1 MPFFTF
7 TFYPTSSLLLL
18 PSFIPAS
25 LSLSISDARN
35 KPLPSSLPQP
45 LLHGVVPR
53 NPFPLTQI
61 PIAHLLHFPNIPLT
75 STSSHFP
82 KSPITSISS
91 YLLLP
96 FQTNP
101 QTLHSFFTLSIPT
114 LRLFLPRV
122 YPELLHPSSLP
133 LYSNYPPLSFALRGG
148 PRPQGRDRVSLTF
161 RKNKLSRRDLLRCL
175 IRGVGKGP
183 EFMHMFRDGTESA
196 AFAFILGRR

>member
-25 LSLSISDARN
+25 PSLSISDARN

-101 QTLHSFFTLSIPT
+101 QTLLSFFNPFYPYPT
-114 LRLFLPRV
+114 SLFTPCLPRTT
-122 YPELLHPSSLP
+122 PPFFLTPLL
-133 LYSNYPPLSFALRGG
+133 
-148 PRPQGRDRVSLTF
+148 
-161 RKNKLSRRDLLRCL
+161 KLSPPFLRAKRRPKAPR
-175 IRGVGKGP
+175 KGP
-183 EFMHMFRDGTESA
+183 SVFNF
-196 AFAFILGRR
+196 